1 MNAGKWRSMN
11 EQELTEL
18 FRKLGARDPEGWAH
32 SQIRAGI
39 PQLARYLFLREA
51 WRRVVSP
58 DDRHWM
64 DEVIPKDPNGA
75 GGELGPA
82 IDRLLATGGRLEDI
96 TTVVRVMQWWLLAG
110 LCVLID
116 QPWDLGE
123 DVDDIWWGLFLVDEN
138 GHATQEIGALIESVL
153 GTDPTGREMR
163 PPPTGG

>member
-1 MNAGKWRSMN
+1 MSAGKWRSMN

-32 SQIRAGI
+32 SQIREGI
-39 PQLARYLFLREA
+39 LQLPRYLFLREA

-58 DDRHWM
+58 GDHRWM
-64 DEVIPKDPNGA
+64 DEMRPKDPNGP

-82 IDRLLATGGRLEDI
+82 IDRLLATGARAEDL
-96 TTVVRVMQWWLLAG
+96 TTIVRIMQWRLLAG

-123 DVDDIWWGLFLVDEN
+123 DLDDIWWGLFLVDEN
-138 GHATQEIGALIESVL
+138 DNPVAQIGALIESVL
-153 GTDPTGREMR
+153 ETDPTGREMR
-163 PPPTGG
+163 PPQTGG

>member
-1 MNAGKWRSMN
+1 MSAGKWRSMN
-11 EQELTEL
+11 EKELTEL
-18 FRKLGARDPEGWAH
+18 FRKLGAPEPENWAH
-32 SQIRAGI
+32 SQIRVGI

-51 WRRVVSP
+51 WRRIVSP

-82 IDRLLATGGRLEDI
+82 IDRLLAAGGRLGDI

-116 QPWDLGE
+116 DPGDFE
-123 DVDDIWWGLFLVDEN
+123 SEVADIRWQLFLVDEN
-138 GHATQEIGALIESVL
+138 DYATEEIGSLIESL
-153 GTDPTGREMR
+153 LQTDPTGREMH